1 MTKSTNAGDTR
12 IPTQPLDSER
22 LLTRREAAER
32 IRVEV
37 RTLDRYAQLGHIE
50 RLKTPTGRVRFREA
64 DVEALVQARGQAA
77 D

>member
-1 MTKSTNAGDTR
+1 MTKSTNAGDAR
-12 IPTQPLDSER
+12 IPLQPVDNER
-22 LLTRREAAER
+22 LLTRREAADR

-64 DVEALVQARGQAA
+64 DVEALVQSRGQEAG
-77 D
+77 

>member
-1 MTKSTNAGDTR
+1 MTLRANSDEPP
-12 IPTQPLDSER
+12 IPRQPGPDER

-32 IRVEV
+32 IRVEI

-64 DVEALVQARGQAA
+64 DVLSLLQAREEQA